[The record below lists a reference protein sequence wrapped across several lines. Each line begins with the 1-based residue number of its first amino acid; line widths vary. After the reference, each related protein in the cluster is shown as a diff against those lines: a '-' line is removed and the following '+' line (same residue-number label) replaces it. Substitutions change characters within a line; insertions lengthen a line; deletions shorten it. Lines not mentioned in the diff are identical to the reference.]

1 MKNMAG
7 VEMKPGTDGVT
18 YYCGR
23 RMGKDIIP
31 HSDGRCGPSNGP
43 QCPDCRIVMPPRIPN
58 HPGDWQPFPSSML
71 FRQNAEIHKAPIRYN
86 QKIDNGTIA
95 EDLAVPQELVSVPL
109 ELTKQ
114 FTFCV
119 TGNQKSLETLLNL
132 LSHGLDGSVFD
143 LLL

>member
-1 MKNMAG
+1 
-7 VEMKPGTDGVT
+7 MKPGTDGVT

-43 QCPDCRIVMPPRIPN
+43 QCPDCRIVMPRMPN
-58 HPGDWQPFPSSML
+58 PGDYQPFPSSML
-71 FRQNAEIHKAPIRYN
+71 FRQNGEFKAQAHSKYA
-86 QKIDNGTIA
+86 QKIESVT

-114 FTFCV
+114 FTYCV
-119 TGNQKSLETLLNL
+119 TGNTRSLETLLSL
-132 LSHGLDGSVFD
+132 LSHDVRGLDVSVFD
-143 LLL
+143 MLV